1 MIEAYEIGI
10 RLALQDG
17 VSEGIVA
24 IRRDLGSLDQAIAQ
38 TTLRLGQL
46 QRIGAQA
53 LAASQELP
61 ERTASGLSARRPA
74 PMTMPTPL
82 LEAEPLASPVD
93 AQTVTPMPLPL
104 PRPPAGPPAVLTAIR
119 TPAREPDPVSPT
131 VLVRPNPAVPEI
143 ITRPA
148 AVVVEGVRAAVSPRP
163 PEQPVAAPSLGA
175 VLPVLAPV
183 AAVTARLAGPKL
195 QVGDPMA
202 REGGRTQD
210 IASPSPAGR
219 APPAPERAAVA
230 PQQVPAEPGRR
241 EKVRPLVHRR
251 DEARETHAR
260 HSAVASDPPV
270 ARMASALATPAA
282 VLSPTSSVA
291 PAASSSYAPPAASS
305 RARETS
311 MRGDVFFD
319 GTRVGRWMS
328 EQMARD
334 AGRPNTGPTGFDP
347 RRSPAWPG
355 AAVTW

>member
-17 VSEGIVA
+17 VSEGIAA

-61 ERTASGLSARRPA
+61 ERTASGLPARRPA

-93 AQTVTPMPLPL
+93 AQTVTPMPLPS
-104 PRPPAGPPAVLTAIR
+104 PRPPAGPPSVLTAIR
-119 TPAREPDPVSPT
+119 TPAKEPDPVSPT
-131 VLVRPNPAVPEI
+131 VVIRPAAAVVETT
-143 ITRPA
+143 TRPA
-148 AVVVEGVRAAVSPRP
+148 AVAVEGVRAAISPRP
-163 PEQPVAAPSLGA
+163 PEQPAAAPSSGA
-175 VLPVLAPV
+175 VPPVPAPV
-183 AAVTARLAGPKL
+183 AAVAARLAGPKL
-195 QVGDPMA
+195 QVSNLMA
-202 REGGRTQD
+202 REGGRAQET
-210 IASPSPAGR
+210 ASPSPARR
-219 APPAPERAAVA
+219 APPAPDRAAVA

-241 EKVRPLVHRR
+241 EEVRPLVQRR
-251 DEARETHAR
+251 DEAREVHAR
-260 HSAVASDPPV
+260 HSAAASGPPV
-270 ARMASALATPAA
+270 ARVMPALAAPAG

-291 PAASSSYAPPAASS
+291 PAASSSYAPPPTSS

-311 MRGDVFFD
+311 VRGDVFFD
-319 GTRVGRWMS
+319 GARVGRWMS